1 MTGSWDLVV
10 LGGGTAGIVG
20 AKVAANFGARVLLI
34 EAERTGGDCLWTG
47 CVPSK
52 SLLAAAHVAA
62 IGRSSGQYG
71 VQYAEPSVDF
81 AAVMEHVNAAITH
94 IAPIDSPEALNEAGV
109 EVLQG
114 HAVLTGP
121 HTVRVTERVT
131 EQDSE
136 QSIPVVHDL
145 EFDQLLLATGA
156 RPAVPPIPGLAQA
169 KPYTSNSVWGMRA
182 LPGRLAILGGGSIG
196 SELSQAFARLGATV
210 TLIEGE
216 SRLIPR
222 EDECAARILT
232 RALEADGVT
241 VRTGAKVTAVETVAV
256 ADGDGDGGSDGEGD
270 ARPGSLTLD
279 DGSTVDFDQLLVAVG
294 RSPRTDGIGLDEA
307 GVEVNEAGMVVVDD
321 LLRTTNPRIWAA
333 GDLTGHPQFT
343 HLAGIHGST
352 AATNAVLGTRR
363 KAASTIP
370 RVTFTDP
377 EIAAVGVSTENLDS
391 SHHRVNIDH
400 GEIDRAV
407 AEGRTEGYTAIAFDK
422 GGTILGATIVGPR
435 AGESLGELTLAVT
448 KGLKTRDLAGVM
460 HPYPTYNDG
469 PWKAALEDVSERLSG
484 PVLGRATDVL
494 AAARK
499 KYLHLRR

>member
-1 MTGSWDLVV
+1 MKGSWDLVV

-62 IGRSSGQYG
+62 VGRSSGHYG

-81 AAVMEHVNAAITH
+81 AAVMSHVNAAITH

-109 EVLQG
+109 EVLHGQ
-114 HAVLTGP
+114 AVLTGP
-121 HTVRVTERVT
+121 QTVRVT
-131 EQDSE
+131 EQDSTP
-136 QSIPVVHDL
+136 SVPVVHDL
-145 EFDQLLLATGA
+145 EFNQLLLATGA

-169 KPYTSNSVWGMRA
+169 QPYTSNSVWGMRE

-210 TLIEGE
+210 TLVEGE
-216 SRLIPR
+216 RRLIPR
-222 EDECAARILT
+222 EDERASRILT
-232 RALEADGVT
+232 SALQTDGVT
-241 VRTGAKVTAVETVAV
+241 VRTGAKVTAVNTA
-256 ADGDGDGGSDGEGD
+256 AAGATDDDGDDDGDGGSK
-270 ARPGSLTLD
+270 PGSLTLD
-279 DGSTVDFDQLLVAVG
+279 DGSTVEFDQLLVAVG
-294 RSPRTDGIGLDEA
+294 RSPRTNGIGLEEA
-307 GVEVNEAGMVVVDD
+307 GVEVSEAGMVVVDD

-377 EIAAVGVSTENLDS
+377 EIAAVGVSTQDLDPG
-391 SHHRVNIDH
+391 HQRVIIDH
-400 GEIDRAV
+400 AQIDRAV

-469 PWKAALEDVSERLSG
+469 PWKAALDDVSERLSG

-499 KYLHLRR
+499 RYLHLRR